1 MPLPILHSRH
11 ALSDADLVRLFHRT
25 EAAWVGQLADGE
37 TLAVGTAYANGELAR
52 VWDANNVR
60 DAALH
65 DGLNPREAVTEV
77 ERHYAQRG
85 ARCWY
90 WVMNPSADRERV
102 GPLVAHLLACGYRET
117 RDEIQYL
124 RNATAAP
131 ARDVVGVKVIPA
143 RASFRHVR
151 MLMEEK
157 VAERWGGDEQFVAG
171 QLRHLDDPHWDALL
185 ALEGNRPVAYLGVLP
200 MGEIG
205 RIEGVYVAPDFR
217 RRGIGRMMMGRAL
230 EICARSLFKHVFLS
244 VDPGNEAALALYRQ
258 MGFEKLGELVT
269 YRAPPEAP
277 LSS

>member
-1 MPLPILHSRH
+1 MPLPILHSRQG
-11 ALSDADLVRLFHRT
+11 LNDSDLVRLFHRT

-37 TLAVGTAYANGELAR
+37 TLAVGTAYCNAELAR

-65 DGLNPREAVTEV
+65 DGMEARDAVAEI
-77 ERHYAQRG
+77 EKHYAERG

-90 WVMNPSADRERV
+90 WVMNPSAEQERV
-102 GPLVAHLLACGYRET
+102 GPLVAHLLECGYREA

-124 RNATAAP
+124 RNVTGAP
-131 ARDVVGVKVIPA
+131 ARDVAGMKVIPA

-157 VAERWGGDEQFVAG
+157 VAERWGGDEQVVAG

-185 ALEGNRPVAYLGVLP
+185 ALEGNRPVAYLGVLAV
-200 MGEIG
+200 GEIG

-217 RRGIGRMMMGRAL
+217 RRGIGRMIMGRAL

-244 VDPGNEAALALYRQ
+244 VDPGNQAALALYRQ
-258 MGFEKLGELVT
+258 MGFEKLGALVT
-269 YRAPPEAP
+269 YRAPRG
-277 LSS
+277 S